1 MKVDIESSAM
11 HLHQAPRHYNYP
23 GPGLVAGAV
32 LALAMAAGCSAFAK
46 KPQADAAQVSQFAGR
61 GYDSGID
68 YQTSITR
75 SAVNA
80 GGGYFHFNVI
90 QPVPEGK
97 YPLVIYLP
105 GLGESEDAAA
115 DLRNTWARSGYVVLS
130 LQPLKKDAE
139 VWSSD
144 AARSHDYTFLRHQM
158 YASATVS
165 ERLESLSML
174 VDYLKQQAATNG
186 PAVQR
191 MDLSRI
197 AIAGFDIG
205 AYTAMIAAGEAPQNV
220 AHARLAVPV
229 GAVIAL
235 SPYADF
241 TGSDFEV
248 RYRKIGMPVLSVT
261 SDADS
266 DMHGSVPPSLHQAP
280 FQYMPPGNKYL
291 LLLTG
296 ASHAAI
302 GNEDF
307 SGPVSAASDSPSPES
322 GSGDGDADSGD
333 SSHHRKKTSGTE
345 ADGQAAYVR
354 GAGLSPTRHAMMEV
368 ALEQTSTAFLNAY
381 IKGDAFSLDWLKSDA
396 QPWLD
401 KIGRL
406 EQK

>member
-1 MKVDIESSAM
+1 M
-11 HLHQAPRHYNYP
+11 R
-23 GPGLVAGAV
+23 
-32 LALAMAAGCSAFAK
+32 
-46 KPQADAAQVSQFAGR
+46 VSQFAGR
-61 GYDSGID
+61 GYDSGIE

-75 SAVNA
+75 SAVDA

-105 GLGESEDAAA
+105 GLGESEDVAA
-115 DLRNTWARSGYVVLS
+115 DLRNAWARSGYVVLS

-165 ERLESLSML
+165 ERLESLSIL
-174 VDYLKQQAATNG
+174 LGYLKQQAAIDG

-191 MDLSRI
+191 IDLSRI

-205 AYTAMIAAGEAPQNV
+205 AYTAMIVAGEAPQNV
-220 AHARLAVPV
+220 VHARLAIPV

-248 RYRKIGMPVLSVT
+248 RYRKISMPVLSVT

-296 ASHAAI
+296 ASHAVI
-302 GNEDF
+302 GNEAL
-307 SGPVSAASDSPSPES
+307 SGPASAASDSPQSES
-322 GSGDGDADSGD
+322 RNGDGDADSGSGSHRD
-333 SSHHRKKTSGTE
+333 SSSGAE
-345 ADGQAAYVR
+345 GGEQAAYVR
-354 GAGLSPTRHAMMEV
+354 GTGASPTRHAMMEV

-381 IKGDAFSLDWLKSDA
+381 IKGDSFSLDWLKNNA
-396 QPWLD
+396 QSWLD
-401 KIGRL
+401 KMGRL